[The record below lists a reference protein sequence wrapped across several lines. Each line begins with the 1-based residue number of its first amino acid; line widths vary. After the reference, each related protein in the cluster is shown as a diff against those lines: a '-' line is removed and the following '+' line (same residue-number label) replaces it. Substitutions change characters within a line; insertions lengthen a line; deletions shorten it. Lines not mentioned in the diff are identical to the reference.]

1 MLIKATI
8 VQGPD
13 STPVAGNL
21 PLSGVLFESLGVSV
35 PLPFPLFSNPPF
47 PSPLAIKSFKAVSN
61 DLVALFI
68 SSWVASS
75 LAKTSLALAN
85 WIFNS
90 LALFSVYFDKSTA
103 FALFIKS
110 SSLDLSGINLKS
122 REDFNNVLYAESTS
136 SWIASVLA

>member
-21 PLSGVLFESLGVSV
+21 PPLSGVLFESLGVSV
-35 PLPFPLFSNPPF
+35 PLPFPFPFPLFSDPPF

-68 SSWVASS
+68 SS
-75 LAKTSLALAN
+75 
-85 WIFNS
+85 
-90 LALFSVYFDKSTA
+90 
-103 FALFIKS
+103 
-110 SSLDLSGINLKS
+110 
-122 REDFNNVLYAESTS
+122 
-136 SWIASVLA
+136 